1 MDSFKVTSAFE
12 ERMWKTLIPRRSVMM
27 ARAAVM
33 QWVVHT
39 GTDIFTGLKSENGMS
54 QQDMPRDNDYVR
66 SPMQIH
72 PTSTEDH

>member
-1 MDSFKVTSAFE
+1 
-12 ERMWKTLIPRRSVMM
+12 MM

-39 GTDIFTGLKSENGMS
+39 GTDIFSGLKSENGMS
-54 QQDMPRDNDYVR
+54 QQDKDMPRDKDYVR

-72 PTSTEDH
+72 PTSTEDR